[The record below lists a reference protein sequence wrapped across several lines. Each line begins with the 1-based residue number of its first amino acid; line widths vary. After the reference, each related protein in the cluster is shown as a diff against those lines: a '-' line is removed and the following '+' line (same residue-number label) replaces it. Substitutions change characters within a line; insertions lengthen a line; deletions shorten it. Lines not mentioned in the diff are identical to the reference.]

1 MGMVTDDSELR
12 LEGVSVSAQISDIDS
27 ARVVRTTLTDDGV
40 DDDGNFNEE
49 YKGQYQLLLSPD
61 TSFNIVV
68 FSGAKV
74 GGQMYSPACEGVV
87 APIDHGVVKNF
98 SLEKSDFGSVSGKV
112 MVTTNSDD
120 INPDDPPAVYVSFYA
135 SLSCGYVEITTLPV
149 FPDTDGNLE
158 YLVDLPLGTYDVVA
172 SAEGFI
178 PDTGQAA
185 LDTSGD
191 TAAMVDLFI
200 IEQPGI

>member
-1 MGMVTDDSELR
+1 MGMVTDNSAAR

-40 DDDGNFNEE
+40 DDDNGIFNAVDKGK
-49 YKGQYQLLLSPD
+49 YKLLLSPD

-68 FSGAKV
+68 FSEAKV
-74 GGQMYSPACEGVV
+74 GDQMYSPACEGVV
-87 APIDHGVVKNF
+87 VPVDHDVVKNL
-98 SLEKSDFGSVSGKV
+98 SLEKSDFGSVSGTV
-112 MVTTNSDD
+112 MVTTNNEIDPE
-120 INPDDPPAVYVSFYA
+120 NPPAVYVSFYA
-135 SLSCGYVEITTLPV
+135 DLSCGYVEIKTLPV
-149 FPDTDGNLE
+149 SPDTEGNLE
-158 YLVDLPLGTYDVVA
+158 YIVDLPLGNYDVVA

-185 LDTSGD
+185 LNTSGD
-191 TAAMVDLFI
+191 TATVDLNI